1 MNIWYFYLIQDQLL
15 PYKRSTKLIEDLFNH
30 QLSQGS
36 LTTFNKYCYEK
47 LEVIENNIGLI

>member
-1 MNIWYFYLIQDQLL
+1 MNIRYFYLTQDQLL

-30 QLSQGS
+30 HLSRGS

-47 LEVIENNIGLI
+47 LKVIENNIGLI